1 MINFPY
7 LFGSISNSLMKNDLS
22 QPNFWFDFTKKNYE
36 FWNITLPCWPFSQNK
51 VLLRHRTNY
60 FSFLLLWKKKSI
72 FSWKLSSKMLV
83 LKKVK
88 SHSGKKKME
97 NFYQQKK
104 YVKKQLLLVFFDSL
118 SKTDTQTALNDSTTI
133 INWKMLKELL
143 IKKTHNDVIKKLMWP
158 KKWLICEKNS
168 STFSLV
174 PSNTI
179 WRPFFIFL

>member
-60 FSFLLLWKKKSI
+60 FSFLLLWKKYNFFLEIVIKNVGIEKSLKVI
-72 FSWKLSSKMLV
+72 
-83 LKKVK
+83 LKKK
-88 SHSGKKKME
+88 DGKFLSTEKIC
-97 NFYQQKK
+97 
-104 YVKKQLLLVFFDSL
+104 KKQLLLVFFDSL

>member
-1 MINFPY
+1 MTCLNQIFDLISRRKIMNFETSPCHVDHFLKTKY
-7 LFGSISNSLMKNDLS
+7 CYAIEQIISLFCYYE
-22 QPNFWFDFTKKNYE
+22 KKNQ
-36 FWNITLPCWPFSQNK
+36 FFLGNCHQKCW
-51 VLLRHRTNY
+51 Y
-60 FSFLLLWKKKSI
+60 WKK
-72 FSWKLSSKMLV
+72 
-83 LKKVK
+83 LKVILN
-88 SHSGKKKME
+88 KKME

-104 YVKKQLLLVFFDSL
+104 ICKKQLLLVFFDSL